1 MYGTLVAAAG
11 LALSGK
17 TEGGCGYCVRWC
29 MVYTDEVVYGWHLAF
44 VRIAAAAAAAAFWLA
59 LERELIG
66 LHSRR
71 AAHSSRRTGGGG
83 KWKGNG
89 SIVVGHG
96 RWLWVWRKVVYGVC

>member
-11 LALSGK
+11 LALSDM
-17 TEGGCGYCVRWC
+17 TEGGCGYGIRWC
-29 MVYTDEVVYGWHLAF
+29 TVYADEVVYGWHLLF
-44 VRIAAAAAAAAFWLA
+44 VRSAAAATAAAFWLA

-71 AAHSSRRTGGGG
+71 ATHSSRRTGGGG
-83 KWKGNG
+83 KWKENG
-89 SIVVGHG
+89 SMVVG

>member
-1 MYGTLVAAAG
+1 MDI
-11 LALSGK
+11 
-17 TEGGCGYCVRWC
+17 CHQ
-29 MVYTDEVVYGWHLAF
+29 VVYGWHLAF

-96 RWLWVWRKVVYGVC
+96 RWLWVCVRWCMVYADEVVYGCMTP